1 MKIKRILAMLV
12 CTALLV
18 GVGCPAFAAGERY
31 VDVPAAYWGAQ
42 WAEKAAVYGLMEGMG
57 DGRFQPDGSVTWGQF
72 LAILSRIL
80 GWNVPAATGGAEWYQ
95 PYVDTFVREG
105 LVDAQTIQP
114 KRDITRREMAAL
126 LVRALGLDWLS
137 ATAGTADQ
145 PFTDSRGDG
154 YVNLAYHIG
163 LITGE
168 ERGSGRV
175 FRPQDGASRIEAAAM
190 AVRFYE
196 RYTGK
201 LDWLHGFY
209 AFSSYSQIGFTDSMD
224 AVSLGWGRM
233 SFDPV
238 TGPWV
243 NTTATDGNEWAI
255 PQGGGEATARFQ
267 QAGLGYNLC
276 VFCAAGRKLTLAD
289 GRETNVLSA
298 VILPEYRAQS
308 VAALVDAAKGY
319 SGLTV
324 DFEGLSGEENRKNLS
339 EFMALLREKLPQEQT
354 LYMAVPPSDWYTG
367 YDYRAL
373 GRVCDKIILMAH
385 DYQWTS
391 VPESYVGTHST
402 DTPVAPLNRV
412 YQALCQITDRD
423 TGVEDVSKIALA
435 VSFGSAGLKVEE
447 KEDILAEAVMYGPG
461 MATLADRLRQ
471 TDAQVG
477 WAEEYQS
484 PYVFYH
490 NEEGARYKV
499 WYEDARSVTA
509 KIELARLFGVK
520 GLSLW
525 RLGTVP
531 NEPSAPYFDVWKAVL
546 EQR

>member
-1 MKIKRILAMLV
+1 MKIKRILSLV
-12 CTALLV
+12 LCVALLT
-18 GVGCPAFAAGERY
+18 GVGCPVFAAEGRY
-31 VDVPAAYWGAQ
+31 ADVPAAYWGAQ
-42 WAEKAAVYGLMEGMG
+42 WAEKAAAYGLMEGMG
-57 DGRFQPDGSVTWGQF
+57 DGRFAPDGTVTWGQF

-80 GWNVPAATGGAEWYQ
+80 GWEMGKPAPGEKWYQ
-95 PYVDTFVREG
+95 PYVAAFDREE
-105 LVDAQTIQP
+105 LVDAQTLRP
-114 KRDITRREMAAL
+114 EAEITRREMATL
-126 LVRALGLDWLS
+126 LVRALGLAWL
-137 ATAGTADQ
+137 APTAAGYDQ
-145 PFTDSRGDG
+145 PFADCQKDG

-163 LITGE
+163 LTEGS
-168 ERGSGRV
+168 RQGSGFV
-175 FRPQDGASRIEAAAM
+175 FRPEKSASRAETAAM

-201 LDWLHGFY
+201 VDWLHGFY
-209 AFSSYSQIGFTDSMD
+209 AFSSYNQIDFVDD
-224 AVSLGWGRM
+224 LEAVSLGWGRM

-243 NTTATDGNEWAI
+243 NTTASSGNEWAI
-255 PQGGGEATARFQ
+255 PQGGSEATARFR
-267 QAGLGYNLC
+267 QAGVPYNLC
-276 VFCAAGRKLTLAD
+276 VFCGAGRAVTLPD

-298 VILPEYRAQS
+298 VILPEYREQS
-308 VAALVDAAKGY
+308 AAALVDAAAGY

-324 DFEGLSGEENRKNLS
+324 DFEGLSREANRKNLS

-354 LYMAVPPSDWYTG
+354 LYMAVPPSDWYSG

-373 GRVCDKIILMAH
+373 GRVVDKLILMAH

-391 VPESYVGTHST
+391 VPESYLGTNNT

-412 YQALCQITDRD
+412 YQALCQLTDRE

-447 KEDILAEAVMYGPG
+447 AEDILAEAVMYGPG
-461 MATLADRLRQ
+461 MGTLADRLRQ
-471 TDAQVG
+471 ADAQVG

-490 NEEGARYKV
+490 NEEGERYKV

-509 KIELARLFGVK
+509 KIRLARLFGVK

-525 RLGTVP
+525 RLGMVP
-531 NEPSAPYFDVWKAVL
+531 NEPDAPYFDVWQAVL
-546 EQR
+546 DEK

>member
-1 MKIKRILAMLV
+1 MKIKRILALLL
-12 CTALLV
+12 CTALLT
-18 GVGCPAFAAGERY
+18 GVGCPVFAAGGRY
-31 VDVPAAYWGAQ
+31 ADLPATFWGTQ
-42 WAEKAAVYGLMEGMG
+42 WAEKAADYGLMEGVG
-57 DGRFQPDGSVTWGQF
+57 EGRFQPDGTVTWGQF
-72 LAILSRIL
+72 LAILCRMM
-80 GWNVPAATGGAEWYQ
+80 GWETAPKAPGEQWYQ
-95 PYVDTFVREG
+95 PYVDEFVQRG
-105 LVDAQTIQP
+105 LVEEKGLRPQGA
-114 KRDITRREMAAL
+114 ITRREMAEL
-126 LVRALGLDWLS
+126 LVKTLGLAWL
-137 ATAGTADQ
+137 APAAAKYDD
-145 PFTDSRGDG
+145 PFTDCAGDG

-163 LITGE
+163 LTQ
-168 ERGSGRV
+168 GSRKGNGFV
-175 FRPQDGASRIEAAAM
+175 FRPGDTATRAETAAM
-190 AVRFYE
+190 VVRFYE

-209 AFSSYSQIGFTDSMD
+209 AFSSYSQIDFVDEMD

-243 NTTATDGNEWAI
+243 NTTATGGNEWAI

-267 QAGLGYNLC
+267 AAGIDYNLC

-298 VILPEYRAQS
+298 AILPEFREQS
-308 VAALVDAAKGY
+308 AAALVEAAKGY
-319 SGLTV
+319 SGLTI
-324 DFEGLSGEENRKNLS
+324 DFEGLSGEENRQNLS
-339 EFMALLREKLPQEQT
+339 EFMALLREKLPREQT

-391 VPESYVGTHST
+391 VPESYVGTANT
-402 DTPVAPLNRV
+402 DTPCAPLNRV
-412 YQALCQITDRD
+412 YGALCQLTHRE

-435 VSFGSAGLKVEE
+435 VSFGSAGLKVD
-447 KEDILAEAVMYGPG
+447 EDGLVAEAAMYGPG
-461 MATLADRLRQ
+461 MSTLADRLRQ
-471 TDAQVG
+471 EDAQVG

-490 NEEGARYKV
+490 NEEGERYKV
-499 WYEDARSVTA
+499 WYEDERSVTA
-509 KIELARLFGVK
+509 KIRLARLFGVK

-531 NEPSAPYFDVWKAVL
+531 SDADAPWFDVWGGVL
-546 EQR
+546 KER